1 MPFRI
6 ALLLCDTPNDD
17 VIAESGDYHRI
28 YTDWLAAALHSY
40 PDKAVSASVDLL
52 VDPYDVVNKQE
63 YPAWDRLQHGAPD
76 AYHAVMMTGSKHT
89 AYDTANPFIP
99 PLVSFISKVASSPE
113 TQHVKLVGVCFGHQI
128 LSIAL
133 GGACEPGQ
141 NGWEIGVH
149 GCQLTKEGKYWWT
162 GDVKGQGGED
172 KVYLEQMHKDHVP
185 AVPPGCLL
193 LAKSTRYPV
202 HSFLKPHPSSTPEHP
217 LAQVLTIQGHPEFTP
232 SIVGHI
238 VNARAATGVF
248 NDEVTKEARR
258 RAGGKDG
265 TGGEGFGRI
274 GWAVWRMLLQDLPP
288 A

>member
-1 MPFRI
+1 MSPVRI

-17 VIAESGDYHRI
+17 VVHESGDYHRI
-28 YTDWLAAALHSY
+28 YTHWLAAALRSY
-40 PDKAVSASVDLL
+40 PDTHVQENTQLI
-52 VDPYDVVNKQE
+52 VDPYDVVDKKE
-63 YPAWDRLQHGAPD
+63 YPPWERLQHGAPE
-76 AYHAVMMTGSKHT
+76 AYDAVMMTGSKHT

-99 PLVSFISKVASSPE
+99 PLISFISKIASSPE
-113 TQHVKLVGVCFGHQI
+113 TQHVKLLGICFGHQI

-149 GCQLTKEGKYWWT
+149 GCQLTTEGKYWWT
-162 GDVKGQGGED
+162 GDVEGEGGEN
-172 KVYLEQMHKDHVP
+172 KVYLEQMVNHVP
-185 AVPPGCLL
+185 SVPPGCLL
-193 LAKSTRYPV
+193 LAKSARYPV
-202 HSFLKPHPSSTPEHP
+202 HSFLKPHSASTPAHP

-248 NDEVTKEARR
+248 DEEVTQEARR